1 MTTRSDRAIVA
12 VFCSCGAQWF
22 GRYTSSAVLRD
33 HAARCGPPV
42 SRAEFE
48 GVFGHAVNF
57 PQHWT
62 ASERESIR

>member
-1 MTTRSDRAIVA
+1 MRRRDIVA

-22 GRYTSSAVLRD
+22 GRYVESASAVIRT
-33 HAARCGPPV
+33 HAAQCGPPV

-62 ASERESIR
+62 PSERESIR